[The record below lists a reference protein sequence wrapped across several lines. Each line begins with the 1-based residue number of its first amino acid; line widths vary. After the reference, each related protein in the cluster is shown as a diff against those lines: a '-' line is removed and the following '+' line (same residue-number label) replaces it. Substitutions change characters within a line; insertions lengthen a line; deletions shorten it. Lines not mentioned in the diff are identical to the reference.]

1 MSTPMF
7 SKKKADAISN
17 GVFLISLA
25 FLFYFNFW
33 WPGILLSLW
42 AMLATRQYLTARH
55 YDLIITSVILL
66 GLFTIYFFHLEWS
79 MLMPTLFFVGGI
91 YIIFREY
98 YFSEEPTDRE

>member
-1 MSTPMF
+1 MF

-42 AMLATRQYLTARH
+42 AMLAIRQYLTARH
-55 YDLIITSVILL
+55 YDFVITSVILL

-79 MLMPTLFFVGGI
+79 MLMPALFFVGGI

>member
-1 MSTPMF
+1 MF

-17 GVFLISLA
+17 GVFLISLG

-55 YDLIITSVILL
+55 YDFAITSVILL
-66 GLFTIYFFHLEWS
+66 GLFTIYFFHIEWS